1 MPPKT
6 MTAPRDLLVLTEKQ
20 WQRLV
25 TDAADLFGWMWEH
38 FPQMVGNPRGHPDL
52 DLLRDGVTIHA
63 ELKTENGKVSDD
75 QEAWHARCRN
85 WPPPRGDIAAGSSY
99 CPHSAQRRQ
108 LALPHSSGARVLV
121 CSRR

>member
-25 TDAADLFGWMWEH
+25 TDTADLFGWMWEH

-75 QEAWHARCRN
+75 QEAWHARCREHGGVVYVWRPSD
-85 WPPPRGDIAAGSSY
+85 WPEVV
-99 CPHSAQRRQ
+99 
-108 LALPHSSGARVLV
+108 RVLGEGYDV
-121 CSRR
+121 EGV